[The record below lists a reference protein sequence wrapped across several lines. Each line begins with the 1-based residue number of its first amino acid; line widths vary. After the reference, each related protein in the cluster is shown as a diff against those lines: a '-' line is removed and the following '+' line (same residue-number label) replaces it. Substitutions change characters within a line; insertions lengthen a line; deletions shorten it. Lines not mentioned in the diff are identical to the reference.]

1 MKSWNV
7 AAPLSLPAST
17 SPTEGL
23 YPALAFILEETRR
36 DISSSSSKELSSK
49 ELSALL
55 EEVAQRLGF
64 QLVSYERDLLLSH
77 LEREQKTFGI
87 LQALVDDVEIT
98 DIIVSKY
105 DKITVQRGRRNY
117 KTSLSF
123 PSQQSYEAYVERLLL
138 RAGTTYST
146 KQPITDGMIGALAR
160 LHAVH
165 KCIADEGPYLT
176 IRLNRFD
183 KIALTDLV
191 DRGLAPKPVLD
202 YLTAIINFGMTVL
215 IAGEVGTGKTTLV
228 RALAGEIPLEDSLL
242 VIEDTQEIRL
252 QHPHVRYLTT
262 REENAEGIGRVSPSF
277 CIRAGMRMAMNR
289 IIFGEIRDAEAAE
302 SFIDVCASGHPGMS
316 TIHAR
321 SAAEAVAR
329 LELFLGRSQ
338 PGVGRAVLS
347 DQVVTAVQV
356 IVHVAICR
364 VSGAR
369 RITEVRE
376 IGPVA
381 DGTIRHRTIFLYK
394 PQGDTPTWQIPT
406 RVSAHKES
414 IESMFSLSALPSVLR
429 LP

>member
-7 AAPLSLPAST
+7 SSPPQLPA
-17 SPTEGL
+17 PTTNSNGL

-36 DISSSSSKELSSK
+36 DLSTRGRQELSSG
-49 ELSALL
+49 ELTATL
-55 EEVAQRLGF
+55 EEVAHRLGF
-64 QLVSYERDLLLSH
+64 QLASYERDLLLSH

-87 LQALVDDVEIT
+87 LQSLVDDIEVT

-105 DKITVQRGRRNY
+105 DKITIQRGRRNY

-123 PSQQSYEAYVERLLL
+123 ASQQSFEAYVERLLL
-138 RAGTTYST
+138 KAGTTYST
-146 KQPITDGMIGALAR
+146 KQPITDGMIGSLAR

-183 KIALTDLV
+183 RIGVEDLV
-191 DRGLAPKPVLD
+191 ERGLAPQAILD
-202 YLTAIINFGMTVL
+202 YLSAVINAGMTVL

-228 RALAGEIPLEDSLL
+228 RALAGEIPLEESLL

-262 REENAEGIGRVSPSF
+262 REENAEGVGRVSPSF

-356 IVHVAICR
+356 IVHVAICKAT
-364 VSGAR
+364 GAR
-369 RITEVRE
+369 RVTEVRE

-381 DGTIRHRTIFLYK
+381 DGTIRHRTIFQYK
-394 PQGDTPTWQIPT
+394 PQGNVPTWQIPT
-406 RVSAHKES
+406 RVSAHKEA
-414 IESMFSLSALPSVLR
+414 IESMFSLSALPSTLR
-429 LP
+429 L